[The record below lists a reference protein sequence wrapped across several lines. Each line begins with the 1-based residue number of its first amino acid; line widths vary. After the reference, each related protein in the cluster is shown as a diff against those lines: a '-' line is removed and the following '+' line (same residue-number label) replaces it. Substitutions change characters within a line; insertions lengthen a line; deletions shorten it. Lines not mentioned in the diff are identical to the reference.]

1 MVYNI
6 NILIKKGSDWFMPK
20 TKVQT
25 MPNKIQ
31 NFTTIPKKVKDKM
44 DIVGGENLDW
54 EVSEDGK
61 RASFE
66 IDKKGE

>member
-1 MVYNI
+1 
-6 NILIKKGSDWFMPK
+6 
-20 TKVQT
+20 

-31 NFTTIPKKVKDKM
+31 DFTTVPKKVKDKM
-44 DIVGGENLDW
+44 NLKGGDKVEW

-66 IDKKGE
+66 KIEKGE